1 MTSLAP
7 HLQAFFS
14 VRLPSERGSSAHTS
28 ASYSDTFRLL
38 LGFAHKQLGRSPSAV
53 RLEDIDTRLVLA
65 FLAHLEKER
74 GNSSSTRNVRL
85 AAIKSFM
92 RFLEHRAPSTIEQI
106 RRVLAIPFKKT
117 DSPLVPFLSA
127 VEWSAL
133 VNAPDANTWLGLR
146 DRVLLHC
153 AVSTGLRASEIV
165 DLRIDDLS
173 FQPQSTVV
181 VRGKGRRHRALP
193 LWGDVAKGLRRW
205 LAVRGQPPTPE
216 VFVTRRGRPLS
227 RAAVEEIVDR
237 HTKKARQEC
246 KSLRAKK
253 VSPHVLR
260 HTCAMIV
267 LEATGDLRKVALWLG
282 HENMQTTEIYT
293 RADPTERLAALER
306 KLPAQIRPGR
316 FREPDH
322 LISFL
327 KEHSLCGAERRVP
340 REPRAE
346 LTKNPALR

>member
-7 HLQAFFS
+7 HLQTFFA
-14 VRLPSERGSSAHTS
+14 VRLPAERGSSAHTS

-38 LGFAHKQLGRSPSAV
+38 LDFASKRLRRSPSAL
-53 RLEDIDTRLVLA
+53 RLEDINAPLVLA
-65 FLAHLEKER
+65 FLNHLEKER

-92 RFLEHRAPSTIEQI
+92 RFLEHRAPSAIEQI

-117 DSPLVPFLSA
+117 DNPLVPFLSA

-133 VNAPDANTWLGLR
+133 VNAPDAKTWLGLR
-146 DRVLLHC
+146 DRVLLHF

-165 DLRIDDLS
+165 DVRIDDISL
-173 FQPQSTVV
+173 QPQPTVL

-193 LWGDVAKGLRRW
+193 LWNDVAKGLRHW
-205 LAVRGQPPTPE
+205 LAVRGKQPTPE
-216 VFVTRRGRPLS
+216 IFVSRRGKSLS
-227 RAAVEEIVDR
+227 RAAIEEIVDR
-237 HTKKARQEC
+237 HAEKARKEC

-267 LEATGDLRKVALWLG
+267 LAATGDIRRVALWLG

-306 KLPAQIRPGR
+306 KLPVQLRPGR
-316 FREPDH
+316 FRAPDH
-322 LISFL
+322 LMAFL
-327 KEHSLCGAERRVP
+327 KEHSLCGAEQPHR

-346 LTKNPALR
+346 PTKDPALR